1 MGASLAVGDDPRDR
15 NQLGIHDARPLS
27 SSSQLSIR
35 RRTHVG
41 ATNLRQRVAEAI
53 GVQSLTQAGRQDV
66 VTTVGQDSTIGLYG
80 GIHGGLSELN
90 RTSTKQVS
98 SVILR
103 SSILR
108 VSCHRNT
115 VVDDNGI
122 TVPVSDVDRTL
133 DTRCIGV
140 LAELQKILLRQVQGN
155 LGMHDGHT
163 EDAGV
168 VAHSLL
174 HSLRSGSLAN
184 HIGFASRTRGRGE
197 RNVGGMQRPRI
208 IPRDTE
214 DTVHDTD
221 QAVLTLLVPV
231 LRNLGRNLLH
241 GVSTRVK
248 VPNEVL
254 ITPCVHTAVHNTR
267 LRATG
272 RIGNSHIGSAV
283 VVVIRT
289 TQNIVERDSI
299 KVRAVR
305 NHTSDLC
312 IALHSPAVDHSSTG
326 RILSSTP
333 VHQKDLFIEGITEES
348 TRHLIHSPFI
358 FLDLLLITKSRHKSL
373 KYFGVSLF
381 ECDLLVNRQL

>member
-1 MGASLAVGDDPRDR
+1 MWASLAVGDDPRDR
-15 NQLGIHDARPLS
+15 NQLRIHDTRPLS

-41 ATNLRQRVAEAI
+41 TTDLRQRVAEAI

-66 VTTVGQDSTIGLYG
+66 VTTIGQDSTVGLHG
-80 GIHGGLSELN
+80 SIHGGLSELN

-103 SSILR
+103 SSVLLIG
-108 VSCHRNT
+108 CHRNT

-122 TVPVSDVDRTL
+122 TIPVRNVDRTL
-133 DTRCIGV
+133 DTRGIGV

-155 LGMHDGHT
+155 LGMHDGHA
-163 EDAGV
+163 EDTGII
-168 VAHSLL
+168 AHSLL
-174 HSLRSGSLAN
+174 HSLCSGSLAN
-184 HIGFASRTRGRGE
+184 HIGFAGRTRGRSK

-208 IPRDTE
+208 VPRDTK

-221 QAVLTLLVPV
+221 QTILTLLVPV

-241 GVSTRVK
+241 GVSTRVE
-248 VPNEVL
+248 VTDEVL
-254 ITPCVHTAVHNTR
+254 ITPRVHTTIDDTR
-267 LRATG
+267 LGATG

-299 KVRAVR
+299 EVGAVSD
-305 NHTSDLC
+305 HTGDLR
-312 IALHSPAVDHSSTG
+312 ITLHSTAVDHSGTR
-326 RILSSTP
+326 RILCSTP
-333 VHQKDLFIEGITEES
+333 VHQKDLFIEGITEKS
-348 TRHLIHSPFI
+348 TRH
-358 FLDLLLITKSRHKSL
+358 
-373 KYFGVSLF
+373 
-381 ECDLLVNRQL
+381 